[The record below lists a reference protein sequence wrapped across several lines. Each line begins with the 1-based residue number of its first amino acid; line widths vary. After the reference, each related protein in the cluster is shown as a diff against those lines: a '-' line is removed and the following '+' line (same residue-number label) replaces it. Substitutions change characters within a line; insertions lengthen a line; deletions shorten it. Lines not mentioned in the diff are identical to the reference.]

1 MIRASLVASV
11 ALTLASPAWAMQTT
25 TAALDT
31 SAPPAVQAAAPA
43 LRFQLLPRPEPSAT
57 PPAPDPNIRSVVY
70 DPMQRVRIIN
80 TVGHVTNITY
90 DKHENIVRV
99 VLGDPEMWEG
109 PKPEDTKG
117 AILKNNLPLW
127 ARKPDQTNLVVTT
140 EDENG
145 EQHPYQYSM
154 VSRPAQ
160 DEDDPAATYGLFY
173 SYPARARA
181 QAAQHYQ
188 VTLQASRGTWSAAL
202 GARRQAAAL
211 AKIAADTAAAG
222 KNYAYTGTGD
232 RLIAPR
238 SDDRRE
244 IWDDGQDTF
253 LRYQGAS
260 SLPAP
265 FYSPDNS
272 MGAEESVPFSMTG
285 DTMVVHKVVHFLHLR
300 LGAAVVY
307 VTNRAYNA
315 VGVNPATGKQAD
327 PLTGTSSPHVERTIR
342 GASLP

>member
-1 MIRASLVASV
+1 MMNGTSLAASV
-11 ALTLASPAWAMQTT
+11 ALTLASPAWAMQPTT
-25 TAALDT
+25 TAAVHT
-31 SAPPAVQAAAPA
+31 SAPPAVQTPAA
-43 LRFQLLPRPEPSAT
+43 S
-57 PPAPDPNIRSVVY
+57 APDPNIRSVAY
-70 DPMQRVRIIN
+70 DPMKRVQIIN

-127 ARKPDQTNLVVTT
+127 ARKPGQTNLVVTT

-154 VSRPAQ
+154 ISRPAQ

-173 SYPARARA
+173 TYPSRARA
-181 QAAQHYQ
+181 EAVQHYQ
-188 VTLQASRGTWSAAL
+188 VTLQARRGTWSAAL
-202 GARRQAAAL
+202 GARREATAL
-211 AKIAADTAAAG
+211 AKIAADTAAAA
-222 KNYAYTGTGD
+222 KNYAYTGNGD

-238 SDDRRE
+238 SDDNRE

-265 FYSPDNS
+265 FYSPNNS
-272 MGAEESVPFSMTG
+272 VEAEESVPFSMNG
-285 DTMVVHKVVHFLHLR
+285 DTMVVHKVAHFLHLR
-300 LGAAVVY
+300 LGSAVVY
-307 VTNRAYNA
+307 VTNHAFNPG
-315 VGVNPATGKQAD
+315 GVNPATGKQAD